1 MDKEPEWLKRLMAER
16 IEMMERCRKLGAVL
30 QQGRPEHISVKQ
42 WELMREQHEAMVEYK
57 HALTARVDLGLRG
70 E

>member
-16 IEMMERCRKLGAVL
+16 IEMMERCRELGAVL
-30 QQGRPEHISVKQ
+30 QQDRPEYISVEQ
-42 WELMREQHEAMVEYK
+42 WELMRRQHEAMVEYK
-57 HALTARVDLGLRG
+57 YALTERVALGLRG